1 MDHKLLLLGLL
12 HRQQMH
18 GYQLFEYIEGA
29 LAACTDL
36 KKPTA
41 YYWLAKMADE
51 GLVTEET
58 DQEGNRPPR
67 RVYRLTSAGEAAY
80 RSLLRQNLAEFRP
93 ATFPGDAGLAFAASL
108 PPEEVIGLLRQ
119 RRQTL
124 HAALQEARSAPAH
137 GGSLQWVIEH
147 QVIYLSSELGWLDS
161 LISRLVD
168 SAKSSI

>member
-1 MDHKLLLLGLL
+1 MDYKLLLLGLL

-41 YYWLAKMADE
+41 YYWLAKMATE

-58 DQEGNRPPR
+58 YQDGNRPPR
-67 RVYRLTSAGEAAY
+67 RVYRLTPAGEEAY
-80 RSLLRQNLAEFRP
+80 RALLRQNLARFLP
-93 ATFPGDAGLAFAASL
+93 AYFPGDAGLAFASSL
-108 PPEEVIGLLRQ
+108 PVEDVLDLLRQ
-119 RRQTL
+119 RRQAL
-124 HAALQEARSAPAH
+124 QAALQEARSAPEH

-147 QVIYLSSELGWLDS
+147 QVTHLSSELDWLDR
-161 LISRLVD
+161 LIDRLEHPVE
-168 SAKSSI
+168 S